1 MTIKNIRNWLDRDTP
16 FQLKSVTLNQC
27 VDVDVLWEWRSY
39 VSLKKCSYQYWTS
52 QKWFFENGYLINA
65 ITRKVLADDL
75 QGDALRRVV
84 QLDRLENDDKQKWLR
99 IESQ

>member
-1 MTIKNIRNWLDRDTP
+1 M
-16 FQLKSVTLNQC
+16 
-27 VDVDVLWEWRSY
+27 DVDVLWEWRST
-39 VSLKKCSYQYWTS
+39 VSLKKCSTQYWNS

-84 QLDRLENDDKQKWLR
+84 QIDRLDNDDKQKWMR
-99 IESQ
+99 VESQ